1 MKIAIIGTRGIPNNY
16 GGFEQFAEYL
26 SVGLVDKGHDVFV
39 YNSHNHP
46 YKDDRF
52 NGVNIIHCYDPE
64 YLIGTS
70 GQFIYDLNCIINSR
84 KQNFDVILQ
93 LGYTSSAIWNRFMPK
108 KSILVTNMDGIEWRR
123 SKFSKKVQ
131 KFLKY
136 SEGLAVKY
144 SDYFIADSIG
154 IQQYLKKEHK
164 VESTYIPYGAEVMSN
179 PNIDILKKYNLKKY
193 NYDILIARMEPENNI
208 EMIIEGYLD
217 SKKERDLVII
227 GSLETKFG
235 KYISEKYNDNSI
247 KCLGF
252 VSGIENL
259 NSLRNFSNLYFH
271 GHSVGGTNPSLL
283 EAMASNSLICAHDN
297 IFNKS
302 ILEKDACYFTN
313 SEQISDLI
321 NNKTKVKNDEF
332 VINNKEKIND
342 LYCWQKIVTDYNSFF
357 VQALNK

>member
-26 SVGLVDKGHDVFV
+26 SVGLVNKGHEVFV
-39 YNSHNHP
+39 YNSHNHIFKDNI
-46 YKDDRF
+46 YK
-52 NGVNIIHCYDPE
+52 GVKIIHCYDPE
-64 YLIGTS
+64 YLIGTT
-70 GQFIYDLNCIINSR
+70 GQFIYDLNCILNSR
-84 KQNFDVILQ
+84 KQNFDIILQ
-93 LGYTSSAIWNRFMPK
+93 LGYTSSSIWNRLMPK
-108 KSILVTNMDGIEWRR
+108 KSILVTNMDGIEWKR
-123 SKFSKKVQ
+123 SKFSNRVQ

-154 IQQYLKKEHK
+154 IQQFLKKDYQ
-164 VESTYIPYGAEVMSN
+164 VESTYIPYGAEIMKNPDSN
-179 PNIDILKKYNLKKY
+179 ILRKYNLKEY
-193 NYDILIARMEPENNI
+193 NYDIVIARMEPENNI

-217 SKKERDLVII
+217 SKKERDLVIV

-247 KCLGF
+247 KYLGF

-283 EAMASNSLICAHDN
+283 EAMASNSLIFAHDN

-302 ILEKDACYFTN
+302 ILEGDAYYFTT
-313 SEQISDLI
+313 SEQISDLMNDKI
-321 NNKTKVKNDEF
+321 KENKF
-332 VINNKEKIND
+332 VINNKDKIKN
-342 LYCWQKIVTDYNSFF
+342 LYSWNKITDDYNSFF
-357 VQALNK
+357 HKIINK

>member
-26 SVGLVDKGHDVFV
+26 SVGLVNKGHEVFV
-39 YNSHNHP
+39 YNSHNHIFKDNI
-46 YKDDRF
+46 YK
-52 NGVNIIHCYDPE
+52 GVKIIHCYDPE
-64 YLIGTS
+64 YLIGTT
-70 GQFIYDLNCIINSR
+70 GQFIYDLNCILNSR
-84 KQNFDVILQ
+84 KKNFDIILQ
-93 LGYTSSAIWNRFMPK
+93 LGYTSSSIWNRLMPK
-108 KSILVTNMDGIEWRR
+108 KSILVTNMDGIEWKR
-123 SKFSKKVQ
+123 SKFSNRVQ

-154 IQQYLKKEHK
+154 IQQFLKKDYQ
-164 VESTYIPYGAEVMSN
+164 VESTYIPYGAEIMKNPDSN
-179 PNIDILKKYNLKKY
+179 ILRKYNLKEY
-193 NYDILIARMEPENNI
+193 NYDIVIARMEPENNI

-217 SKKERDLVII
+217 SKKERDLVIV

-247 KCLGF
+247 KYLGF

-283 EAMASNSLICAHDN
+283 EAMASNSLIFAHDN

-302 ILEKDACYFTN
+302 ILEGDAYYFTT
-313 SEQISDLI
+313 SEQISDLMNDKI
-321 NNKTKVKNDEF
+321 KENKF
-332 VINNKEKIND
+332 VINNKDKIKN
-342 LYCWQKIVTDYNSFF
+342 LYSWNKITDDYNSFF
-357 VQALNK
+357 HKIINK

>member
-26 SVGLVDKGHDVFV
+26 SVGLVNKGHEVFV
-39 YNSHNHP
+39 YNSHNHIFKDNI
-46 YKDDRF
+46 YK
-52 NGVNIIHCYDPE
+52 GVKIIHCYDPE
-64 YLIGTS
+64 YLIGTT
-70 GQFIYDLNCIINSR
+70 GQFIYDLNCILNSR
-84 KQNFDVILQ
+84 KKNFDIILQ
-93 LGYTSSAIWNRFMPK
+93 LGYTSSSIWNRLMPK
-108 KSILVTNMDGIEWRR
+108 KSILVTNMDGIEWKR
-123 SKFSKKVQ
+123 SKFSNRVQ

-154 IQQYLKKEHK
+154 IQQFLKKDYQ
-164 VESTYIPYGAEVMSN
+164 VESTYIPYGAEIMKNPDSN
-179 PNIDILKKYNLKKY
+179 ILRKYNLKEYK
-193 NYDILIARMEPENNI
+193 YDIVIARMEPENNI

-217 SKKERDLVII
+217 SKKERDLVIV

-247 KCLGF
+247 KYLGF

-283 EAMASNSLICAHDN
+283 EAMASNSLIFAHDN

-302 ILEKDACYFTN
+302 ILEGDAYYFTT
-313 SEQISDLI
+313 SEQISDLMNDKI
-321 NNKTKVKNDEF
+321 KENKF
-332 VINNKEKIND
+332 VINNKDKIKN
-342 LYCWQKIVTDYNSFF
+342 LYSWNKITDDYNSFF
-357 VQALNK
+357 HKIINK

>member
-26 SVGLVDKGHDVFV
+26 SVGLVNKGHEVFV
-39 YNSHNHP
+39 YNSHNHIFKDNI
-46 YKDDRF
+46 YK
-52 NGVNIIHCYDPE
+52 GVKIIHCYDPE
-64 YLIGTS
+64 YLIGTT
-70 GQFIYDLNCIINSR
+70 GQFIYDLNCILNSR
-84 KQNFDVILQ
+84 KQNFDIILQ
-93 LGYTSSAIWNRFMPK
+93 LGYTSSSIWNRLMPK
-108 KSILVTNMDGIEWRR
+108 KSILVTNMDGIEWKR
-123 SKFSKKVQ
+123 SKFSNRVQ

-136 SEGLAVKY
+136 AEGLAVKY

-154 IQQYLKKEHK
+154 IQQFLKKDYQ
-164 VESTYIPYGAEVMSN
+164 VESTYIPYGAEIMKNPDSN
-179 PNIDILKKYNLKKY
+179 ILRKYNLKEY
-193 NYDILIARMEPENNI
+193 NYDIVIARMEPENNI

-217 SKKERDLVII
+217 SKKERDLVVV

-247 KCLGF
+247 KYLGF

-283 EAMASNSLICAHDN
+283 EAMASNSLIFAHDN

-302 ILEKDACYFTN
+302 ILEGDAYYFTT
-313 SEQISDLI
+313 SEQISDLMNDKI
-321 NNKTKVKNDEF
+321 KENKF
-332 VINNKEKIND
+332 VINNKDKIKN
-342 LYCWQKIVTDYNSFF
+342 LYSWNKITDDYNSFF
-357 VQALNK
+357 HKIINK

>member
-26 SVGLVDKGHDVFV
+26 SVGLVDKGHEVFV
-39 YNSHNHP
+39 YNSHNHF
-46 YKDDRF
+46 YKED
-52 NGVNIIHCYDPE
+52 NWNSVNIVHCFDPE
-64 YLIGTS
+64 FLIGTS
-70 GQFIYDLNCIINSR
+70 GQFIYDLNCILNSR
-84 KQNFDVILQ
+84 KQDFDIILQ
-93 LGYTSSAIWNRFMPK
+93 LGYTSSSIWNRLMKK
-108 KSILVTNMDGIEWRR
+108 KSILVTNMDGIEWKR

-136 SEGLAVKY
+136 AEGLAVKY

-154 IQQYLKKEHK
+154 IQQYLKEEYK
-164 VESTYIPYGAEVMSN
+164 VESTYIPYGAKLINEADS
-179 PNIDILKKYNLKKY
+179 DILKEYNLKKY
-193 NYDILIARMEPENNI
+193 NYDVVIARMEPENNI
-208 EMIIEGYLD
+208 EMIIKGYLD
-217 SKKERDLVII
+217 SEKARNLVVV

-247 KCLGF
+247 KYIGF
-252 VSGIENL
+252 VSGIHNL

-302 ILEKDACYFTN
+302 ILEEDAYYFS
-313 SEQISDLI
+313 SEQQISDLI
-321 NNKTKVKNDEF
+321 NNKIKFKENDLLT
-332 VINNKEKIND
+332 NNKEKINNF
-342 LYCWQKIVTDYNSFF
+342 YSWEKIVSDYNSFF
-357 VQALNK
+357 IQIRNK

>member
-26 SVGLVDKGHDVFV
+26 SVGLVGKGHQVVV
-39 YNSHNHP
+39 YNSHNHS
-46 YKDDRF
+46 YKAD
-52 NGVNIIHCYDPE
+52 NWKGVNIVHCFDPE
-64 YLIGTS
+64 YFIGTS

-84 KQNFDVILQ
+84 KHDFDIILQ
-93 LGYTSSAIWNRFMPK
+93 LGYTSSSIWNRIMPK

-136 SEGLAVKY
+136 AEGLTVKY

-154 IQQYLKKEHK
+154 IQEYLKKTHNVK
-164 VESTYIPYGAEVMSN
+164 STYITYGAELMDYPN
-179 PNIDILKKYNLKKY
+179 PAVLVEFKLEQYA
-193 NYDILIARMEPENNI
+193 YDILIARMEPENNI
-208 EMIIEGYLD
+208 EMILD
-217 SKKERDLVII
+217 GFINSNKERDLVVI
-227 GSLETKFG
+227 GSLNTKFG
-235 KYISEKYNDNSI
+235 KRIAEKYNDKRI
-247 KCLGF
+247 KYLGF
-252 VSGIENL
+252 VAGIERL
-259 NSLRNFSNLYFH
+259 NSLRYFSNLYFH

-302 ILEKDACYFTN
+302 ILEQDACYFTN

-321 NNKTKVKNDEF
+321 NNKIKVKENEF
-332 VINNKEKIND
+332 VINNRNKIND
-342 LYCWQKIVTDYNSFF
+342 LYSWQKIVTDYNFF
-357 VQALNK
+357 FLRLKK

>member
-26 SVGLVDKGHDVFV
+26 SVGLVNKGHEVFV
-39 YNSHNHP
+39 YNSHNHS
-46 YKDDRF
+46 YKADNW
-52 NGVNIIHCYDPE
+52 NGVNIVHCFDPE
-64 YLIGTS
+64 YLIGTV

-84 KQNFDVILQ
+84 KHDFDIILQ
-93 LGYTSSAIWNRFMPK
+93 LGYTSSSIWNRLMPK
-108 KSILVTNMDGIEWRR
+108 KSILVTNMDGIEWKR

-136 SEGLAVKY
+136 AEGLAVKY
-144 SDYFIADSIG
+144 SEYFIADSIG
-154 IQQYLKKEHK
+154 IQRYLKKEHK
-164 VESTYIPYGAEVMSN
+164 VESTYIPYGAKLMNEPDS
-179 PNIDILKKYNLKKY
+179 DILKEYNLKKY
-193 NYDILIARMEPENNI
+193 NYDIVIARMEPENNI

-217 SKKERDLVII
+217 SKKERDLVIV

-235 KYISEKYNDNSI
+235 KYILEKYNDNSI
-247 KCLGF
+247 KYLGF

-302 ILEKDACYFTN
+302 ILEKDACYFTK
-313 SEQISDLI
+313 SKQISDLI
-321 NNKTKVKNDEF
+321 NNKIKAKENELVKSNVEKITNLYSWNKIVNDYELF
-332 VINNKEKIND
+332 FQKINNK
-342 LYCWQKIVTDYNSFF
+342 
-357 VQALNK
+357 

>member
-26 SVGLVDKGHDVFV
+26 SVGLVNKGHEIFV

-46 YKDDRF
+46 YKDDVW

-70 GQFIYDLNCIINSR
+70 GQFLYDLNCIINCR
-84 KQNFDVILQ
+84 KYNFDVILQ
-93 LGYTSSAIWNRFMPK
+93 LGYTSSSIWNRLMPK
-108 KSILVTNMDGIEWRR
+108 RSILVTNMDGIEWKR
-123 SKFSKKVQ
+123 SKFSNRVQ
-131 KFLKY
+131 KFLKDA
-136 SEGLAVKY
+136 EGLAVKY

-154 IQQYLKKEHK
+154 IQQYLKKEYQ
-164 VESTYIPYGAEVMSN
+164 VESTYIPYGAEIMKNSDSN
-179 PNIDILKKYNLKKY
+179 ILRKYNLKEY
-193 NYDILIARMEPENNI
+193 NYDIVIARMEPENNI

-217 SKKERDLVII
+217 SKKERDLVIV

-235 KYISEKYNDNSI
+235 KYISEKYNNNSI
-247 KCLGF
+247 KYLGF

-259 NSLRNFSNLYFH
+259 NSLRNLSNLYFH

-297 IFNKS
+297 VFNKS
-302 ILEKDACYFTN
+302 ILEKDAFYFNNT
-313 SEQISDLI
+313 EEISILINEEMKSLENHLIKSNLEKIKNLYSWNKIINDYELFFQKI
-321 NNKTKVKNDEF
+321 NNK
-332 VINNKEKIND
+332 
-342 LYCWQKIVTDYNSFF
+342 
-357 VQALNK
+357 

>member
-26 SVGLVDKGHDVFV
+26 SVGLVNKGHEVFV

-46 YKDDRF
+46 YKKNIW
-52 NGVNIIHCYDPE
+52 NGVNIIHCFDPE
-64 YLIGTS
+64 YLVGTP
-70 GQFIYDLNCIINSR
+70 GQFIYDLNCIINCR
-84 KQNFDVILQ
+84 RYDVDIVLQ
-93 LGYTSSAIWNRFMPK
+93 LGYTSSSIWNRIMPK
-108 KSILVTNMDGIEWRR
+108 KSILVTNMDGIEWKR

-136 SEGLAVKY
+136 AEGLAVKY
-144 SDYFIADSIG
+144 SDYFIADSVG

-164 VESTYIPYGAEVMSN
+164 VESTYIAYGAEIMGV
-179 PNIDILKKYNLKKY
+179 PNLDILNQYNLKKY
-193 NYDILIARMEPENNI
+193 NYDIVIARMEPENNI
-208 EMIIEGYLD
+208 EMILKGFLH
-217 SKKERDLVII
+217 SKKERDLVIV
-227 GSLETKFG
+227 GSLDTKFG
-235 KYISEKYNDNSI
+235 KYISAKYNDNSI
-247 KCLGF
+247 KYLGF

-302 ILEKDACYFTN
+302 ILENDAFYFKN
-313 SEQISDLI
+313 IEQVSALMDAKI
-321 NNKTKVKNDEF
+321 K
-332 VINNKEKIND
+332 NKENELVNSNQVKIKNF
-342 LYCWQKIVTDYNSFF
+342 YSWGKIVDDYNRFF
-357 VQALNK
+357 KRISL